1 MKKNDVKEIVS
12 ASASLAA
19 DSLAKKARTSSGWVA
34 VALWLAAAVCVG
46 VAALTGGGST
56 DQQQHVQDE
65 PPASVA
71 PADPRDA
78 R

>member
-19 DSLAKKARTSSGWVA
+19 DSLAKKARNSSGWVA
-34 VALWLAAAVCVG
+34 VLLWLATAVCVG
-46 VAALTGGGST
+46 VAALTGGGSS
-56 DQQQHVQDE
+56 DQQQPALEE
-65 PPASVA
+65 PPAIVS
-71 PADPRDA
+71 PADPTDA